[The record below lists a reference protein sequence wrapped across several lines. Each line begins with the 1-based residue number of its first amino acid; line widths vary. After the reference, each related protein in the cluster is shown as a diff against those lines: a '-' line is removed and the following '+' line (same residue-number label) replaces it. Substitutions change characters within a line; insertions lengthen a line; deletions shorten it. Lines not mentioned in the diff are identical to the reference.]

1 MPIMLF
7 IYPIA
12 IWQALFLPA
21 APAPVVAK
29 PRKPDFRPV
38 D

>member
-1 MPIMLF
+1 MLF

-12 IWQALFLPA
+12 IWQAFFMPA
-21 APAPVVAK
+21 APAAVAVK
-29 PRKPDFRPV
+29 PRKPDCRPV

>member
-1 MPIMLF
+1 MLF

-12 IWQALFLPA
+12 IWQALFLPTT
-21 APAPVVAK
+21 PARVAVSQ
-29 PRKPDFRPV
+29 RKREETCRPV